1 MTKEYEG
8 KSGSA
13 KADERDVVTR
23 VLTPLEVLVAR
34 AKRVGKPVIN
44 INLAIDVSGSMGDE
58 AVQYLMGE
66 GLRRVFGRIAD
77 NGRELHAQPIV
88 RVTVFSG
95 NVRQVVPW
103 LLVEEAID
111 FVEEVPVEKAS
122 GCTRLDLA
130 IENAISSI
138 TQIKEAEEQGKVPRN
153 GSVSMVLTDGW
164 ITDDRGNSCTFP
176 GELERRIGEL
186 SASRSV
192 SSIAIGIGGSD
203 RDLLRKIAP
212 PTTRKGKVVAN
223 ALQLMGSIDELDW
236 DALIYFM
243 AEGSSKSAHGGFRQ
257 EGRVVHNGVMVS

>member
-1 MTKEYEG
+1 MTKEYGG
-8 KSGSA
+8 KSGTV
-13 KADERDVVTR
+13 KVDERDVVTH
-23 VLTPLEVLVAR
+23 VLMPLEAQVAR
-34 AKRVGKPVIN
+34 AKKGGKPVIN
-44 INLAIDVSGSMGDE
+44 INIAIDVSSSMGDE

-66 GLRRVFGRIAD
+66 GLRRVFGRIAA

-95 NVRQVVPW
+95 NVRQAVPW
-103 LLVEEAID
+103 MLVEDAID
-111 FVEEVPVEKAS
+111 FVGKGLIEQAS

-138 TQIKEAEEQGKVPRN
+138 AQIKEIEGRNKVPRN
-153 GSVSMVLTDGW
+153 GSVSMVLTDGL
-164 ITDDRGNSCTFP
+164 ITDDSGNFCAFP
-176 GELERRIGEL
+176 SELEQRIGEL
-186 SASRSV
+186 SASRAV

-212 PTTRKGKVVAN
+212 PTKRKGRVIAN
-223 ALQLMGSIDELDW
+223 ALQLTGSIDELDW

-243 AEGSSKSAHGGFRQ
+243 AEGSSKSAHGGFQQ

>member
-1 MTKEYEG
+1 MVKDYGG
-8 KSGSA
+8 KSESGKVS
-13 KADERDVVTR
+13 ERDVATR
-23 VLTPLEVLVAR
+23 VLTPLEALIAR
-34 AKRVGKPVIN
+34 AKRAGKPVVNIN
-44 INLAIDVSGSMGDE
+44 IAIDTSGSMGDE

-66 GLRRVFGRIAD
+66 VLRRVFERIAA
-77 NGRELHAQPIV
+77 NGHELHAQPIV

-103 LLVEEAID
+103 MLVEDAID
-111 FVEEVPVEKAS
+111 FVGEGPVERAG

-138 TQIKEAEEQGKVPRN
+138 AQIKEAERQGKVPRN

-164 ITDDRGNSCTFP
+164 ITDDSGHSCAFP
-176 GELERRIGEL
+176 SGLEERIGEL
-186 SASRSV
+186 SASRAV

-212 PTTRKGKVVAN
+212 PTKRKGRVIAN
-223 ALQLMGSIDELDW
+223 ALQLTGSIDELDW

-243 AEGSSKSAHGGFRQ
+243 AEGSSKSAHGGFQQ

>member
-1 MTKEYEG
+1 MSKDYEG

-13 KADERDVVTR
+13 KADERDVATR
-23 VLTPLEVLVAR
+23 VMTPLEALVAR
-34 AKRVGKPVIN
+34 AKRGGKPVVN
-44 INLAIDVSGSMGDE
+44 INLAIDTSSSMGDE
-58 AVQYLMGE
+58 AVRYLTGE
-66 GLRRVFGRIAD
+66 GLRRVFGRIAA

-88 RVTVFSG
+88 RTTVFSG

-103 LLVEEAID
+103 MLVEDAID
-111 FVEEVPVEKAS
+111 FVGEGAVERAG

-138 TQIKEAEEQGKVPRN
+138 AQIKEVERRGKVPRN

-164 ITDDRGNSCTFP
+164 ITDDGGNSCAFP
-176 GELERRIGEL
+176 SELEQQIGEL
-186 SASRSV
+186 SASRAV

-212 PTTRKGKVVAN
+212 PTKRKGRIIAN
-223 ALQLMGSIDELDW
+223 ALQLTGSIDELDW

-243 AEGSSKSAHGGFRQ
+243 AEGSSKSAHGGFQQ